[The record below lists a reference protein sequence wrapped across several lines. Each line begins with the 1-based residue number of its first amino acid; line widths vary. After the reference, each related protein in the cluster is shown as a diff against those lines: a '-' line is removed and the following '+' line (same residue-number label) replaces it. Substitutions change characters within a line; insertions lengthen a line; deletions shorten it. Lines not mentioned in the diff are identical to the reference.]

1 MPETKKT
8 SKKTSKKV
16 SKTTKSKKEPKLKIF
31 CGISQPIAKGH
42 RLGSMKECLEMK
54 QVRYYG
60 LKKMDSKLVESVLG
74 SKNNTEEL
82 RARYSSLRVNFN
94 KLKKELQKTKNADT
108 KKELLKKLEE
118 MTKEIKSIETKLNKK

>member
-31 CGISQPIAKGH
+31 CGISQPIPKGH

-60 LKKMDSKLVESVLG
+60 LKKMDSKLVESVIG
-74 SKNNTEEL
+74 SKNNTQEL

-94 KLKKELQKTKNADT
+94 KLKKELMKTKNTDT
-108 KKELLKKLEE
+108 KKELFKKLEE

>member
-16 SKTTKSKKEPKLKIF
+16 SKTAKSKKEPKLKIF
-31 CGISQPIAKGH
+31 CGISQPIPKGH

-60 LKKMDSKLVESVLG
+60 LKKMDSKLIESVIG

-82 RARYSSLRVNFN
+82 RARYSTLRVNFN
-94 KLKKELQKTKNADT
+94 KLKKEFQKTKNADT

>member
-31 CGISQPIAKGH
+31 CGISQPVPKGH

-60 LKKMDSKLVESVLG
+60 LKKMDSKLIESVIG

-82 RARYSSLRVNFN
+82 RARYSTLRVNFN
-94 KLKKELQKTKNADT
+94 KLKKELQKTKNADV

>member
-31 CGISQPIAKGH
+31 CGISQPIPKGH

-60 LKKMDSKLVESVLG
+60 LKKMDSKLIESVIG

-82 RARYSSLRVNFN
+82 RARYSTLRVNFN
-94 KLKKELQKTKNADT
+94 KLKKEILKTKNADT